1 MIGFGHLISKH
12 KNIVLLLAVLLLIPA
27 IYGTINTKINY
38 DILTYLP
45 EDLESVKGQNILGEV
60 FNDSAT
66 GMLVIEGMEDKDIL
80 KTKEKVLEVDG
91 VDSVTWI
98 DDLADISIPHE
109 ILPDSMREIFF
120 SEDSTLLMVNFD
132 GDTSS
137 PVTHKAIEDLRLV
150 LNKQSFLSGM
160 ATILRDTRNLADQQ
174 TPIYVGL
181 AVVLA
186 TIVLMLT
193 LESTVVPFVIMLS
206 IGFAVLYN
214 FGTNILFGEI
224 SYITK
229 SLAAVL
235 QLGVTLDYSIFLLH
249 RYEEESRKHDDKE
262 EAMAY
267 AIANTASSIIGSS
280 LTTVAG
286 FLAIAAMELTIGKDI
301 GFVMAKGV
309 VFGVIS
315 VLTVLPAFILVF
327 DKLIN
332 KFNHRALLPEFS
344 GLAKLVTTHYKL
356 FILIGVLIFLPAFY
370 GQANNDVYYNL
381 DESLPKDMESV
392 VALNKL
398 KEDFNMMTTHML
410 VLSKDVPSYR
420 VKEMINE
427 IEEVDGIENVLSY
440 QTFLGSRIPENFI
453 PDTIK
458 SRFEKGDYKQLLIN
472 SGYKA
477 AEDEG
482 NEQIEKLQK
491 IVKKYDSDALLTG
504 EGVLTK
510 DLIDI
515 ADTDFKRV
523 NTLSNIAV
531 FSIILLVFSS
541 ISIPVLLILAITLAI
556 FINMSIPFYMGESIP
571 FIASIVIGSIQ
582 LGATVDYAI
591 LLTTRF
597 KEEIGNGYDKF
608 KAMEISVR
616 ESSKSITTSGLAFF
630 ASTVGVALVSEME
643 LVKSLSGMIAKGAL
657 ISTTVILFILPG
669 ILIACES
676 IIKVTTRNW
685 NRGKSKNKENIKK
698 ERIIYDHK

>member
-12 KNIVLLLAVLLLIPA
+12 RRIVLLLAALLLLPA
-27 IYGTINTKINY
+27 IYGTITTKINY

-66 GMLVIEGMEDKDIL
+66 GMLVIEGMEDRDIL
-80 KTKEKVLEVDG
+80 RTKEKVGEVSG
-91 VDSVTWI
+91 VDNVTWI
-98 DDLADISIPHE
+98 DDLVDISVPNE
-109 ILPDSMREIFF
+109 MLPDSIREVFF
-120 SEDSTLLMVNFD
+120 SENSTLLMVNFH
-132 GDTSS
+132 GDTSD
-137 PVTHKAIEDLRLV
+137 PDTHRAIEDIRLV
-150 LNKQSFLSGM
+150 LGKESFLSGM
-160 ATILRDTRNLADQQ
+160 ATILRDTRNLADKQ

-186 TIVLMLT
+186 TIVLALA

-214 FGTNILFGEI
+214 FGTNSLFGEI
-224 SYITK
+224 SYVTK

-249 RYEEESRKHDDKE
+249 RYEEESGKYDNKE
-262 EAMAY
+262 EAMAH
-267 AIANTASSIIGSS
+267 AIANTASSIVGSS
-280 LTTVAG
+280 LTTIAG

-315 VLTVLPAFILVF
+315 VLTVLPALILSF
-327 DKLIN
+327 DKLI
-332 KFNHRALLPEFS
+332 KRFSHGTLLPEFNS
-344 GLAKLVTTHYKL
+344 LAKLVTKHYRI
-356 FILIGVLIFLPAFY
+356 FILVGLLIFIPAFY
-370 GQANNDVYYNL
+370 GQANNDIYYNL

-392 VALNKL
+392 IALNKL
-398 KEDFNMMTTHML
+398 KDDFNMMTTHML
-410 VLSKDVPSYR
+410 VLSGDVPSYR
-420 VKEMINE
+420 VKEMIRE
-427 IEEVDGIENVLSY
+427 IEELDGIENVLSY
-440 QTFLGSRIPENFI
+440 QTFLGSRIPEDFI
-453 PDTIK
+453 PDEIK

-477 AEDEG
+477 AMDEG
-482 NEQIEKLQK
+482 NRQIEEIQK
-491 IVKKYDSDALLTG
+491 IVKKYDPDSFLTG

-523 NTLSNIAV
+523 NTFSNIAV
-531 FSIILLVFSS
+531 FAIILLVFTS

-556 FINMSIPFYMGESIP
+556 FINMAVPFYTGESIP

-597 KEEIGNGYDKF
+597 REEIQNGYDKF
-608 KAMEISVR
+608 TAMEISVR
-616 ESSKSITTSGLAFF
+616 ESSKSIVTSGLAFF

-657 ISTTVILFILPG
+657 ISTAVILFILPG
-669 ILIACES
+669 ILLAGEG
-676 IIKVTTRNW
+676 IIKVTSINW
-685 NRGKSKNKENIKK
+685 KKDNVEKEQMIYENK
-698 ERIIYDHK
+698 

>member
-12 KNIVLLLAVLLLIPA
+12 KSIVLLLAVLLLIPA

-98 DDLADISIPHE
+98 DDLADISIPYE
-109 ILPDSMREIFF
+109 ILPDSIREIFF
-120 SEDSTLLMVNFD
+120 SEDSTLLMINFD
-132 GDTSS
+132 GDSSS

-181 AVVLA
+181 AVVLSI
-186 TIVLMLT
+186 IVLMLT
-193 LESTVVPFVIMLS
+193 LESTIVPFVIMLS

-214 FGTNILFGEI
+214 FGTNSLFGEI
-224 SYITK
+224 SYVTK

-267 AIANTASSIIGSS
+267 AIANTASSIVGSS

-309 VFGVIS
+309 VLGVIS

-332 KFNHRALLPEFS
+332 KFNHRTLLPEFN

-370 GQANNDVYYNL
+370 GQANNDIYYNL

-410 VLSKDVPSYR
+410 VLPKDVPSYR

-482 NEQIEKLQK
+482 NEQIEKIQK

-616 ESSKSITTSGLAFF
+616 ESSKSIITSGLAFF

-669 ILIACES
+669 ILIASES

-685 NRGKSKNKENIKK
+685 NTGKSKSKENIKK
-698 ERIIYDHK
+698 ERIIYDN